1 LTGVAVKG
9 TVVPAQTLFMEDE
22 MDTLTGS
29 TGFTIIVTVL
39 EVAGFPVVQVA
50 LEVTTH
56 VTALPLA
63 GIHEYD
69 GFVAPET
76 LVPFTFH

>member
-1 LTGVAVKG
+1 VPPLTAVALNG
-9 TVVPAQTLFMEDE
+9 TVVPAQILFIEDE
-22 MDTLTGS
+22 MDTLTGNN
-29 TGFTIIVTVL
+29 GFTVIVTEL

-63 GIHEYD
+63 GMNE
-69 GFVAPET
+69 
-76 LVPFTFH
+76 